1 VILSLSKLAL
11 IFPGQGSQYV
21 GMGRELFQ
29 TPSGKKAFEMAR
41 EVIGNS
47 FLELLE
53 NGPEEELQQTVNTQ
67 PAILLVSV
75 AAWFQL
81 QEAGVKPDYV
91 AGHSLGEY
99 SAHVA
104 AGSLGLADAL
114 RIVRRRGELMQKAV
128 PSGGGMAAILGLSAE
143 KVEEACRRAS
153 ELGVVAPANFNCPGQ
168 VVISGEITAVSQAIE
183 IAKELGAK
191 RAIPLVV
198 SGPFHSSLMKMAGEE
213 LRAVLAE
220 VRWETP
226 GCPVIANIDAD
237 EVVSQERIVQSLV
250 DQVSGPVR
258 WEQSVRYLVNS
269 GVDTFIEC
277 GPGKVLTGLVK
288 KIAPGA
294 NLLRVEDKESLEKSL
309 AYLKE
314 SR

>member
-1 VILSLSKLAL
+1 MGKLAF

-21 GMGRELFQ
+21 GMGKELFQ
-29 TPSGKKAFEMAR
+29 TSSGGSACETAR
-41 EVIGNS
+41 GILGNK
-47 FLELLE
+47 FINLLE
-53 NGPEEELQQTVNTQ
+53 EGPAEELQQTACTQ

-75 AAWFQL
+75 VAWLQL
-81 QEAGVKPDYV
+81 REAGIKPDYV

-104 AGSLGLADAL
+104 AGSLDLATAL
-114 RIVRRRGELMQKAV
+114 RVVRRRGELMQEAV
-128 PSGGGMAAILGLSAE
+128 PKGLGGMAAILGLSGDQ
-143 KVEEACRRAS
+143 VEEACRLAAVR
-153 ELGVVAPANFNCPGQ
+153 GVVAPANYNCPGQ
-168 VVISGEITAVSQAIE
+168 VVISGEINALDYAIE

-198 SGPFHSSLMKMAGEE
+198 SGPFHSSLMEKVGEE
-213 LRAVLAE
+213 LQSVLE
-220 VRWETP
+220 GVSWQNPR
-226 GCPVIANIDAD
+226 CPIISNIDAT
-237 EVVSQERIVQSLV
+237 EVTSPFRTVSTLV
-250 DQVSGPVR
+250 RQVSGAVR
-258 WEQSVRYLVNS
+258 WEQSIRYLLDL

-288 KIAPGA
+288 KIAPDV
-294 NLLRVEDKESLEKSL
+294 NLLRVEDRASLEKSL

>member
-1 VILSLSKLAL
+1 LGKLAF

-21 GMGRELFQ
+21 GMGKELFL
-29 TPSGKKAFEMAR
+29 TPSGGRVQQTAR
-41 EVIGNS
+41 EVFGGEFIR
-47 FLELLE
+47 LLSE
-53 NGPEEELQQTVNTQ
+53 GPEEELRQTANTQ

-75 AAWFQL
+75 AAWQHL
-81 QEAGVKPDYV
+81 SEAGIEPDYV

-104 AGSLGLADAL
+104 AGSLDLAEAL
-114 RIVRRRGELMQKAV
+114 RVVRKRGELMQAAV
-128 PSGGGMAAILGLSAE
+128 PDGGGMAAIMGLAVDQ
-143 KVEEACRRAS
+143 VEEACHRAA
-153 ELGVVAPANFNCPGQ
+153 EHGVVAPANYNCPGQ
-168 VVISGEITAVSQAIE
+168 VVISGEVLAVAHAIE

-198 SGPFHSSLMKMAGEE
+198 SGPFHSPLMETAGEK
-213 LRAVLAE
+213 LRPVLE
-220 VRWETP
+220 NVTWKTP
-226 GCPVIANIDAD
+226 HCPVIANIDAA
-237 EVVSQERIVQSLV
+237 EVISPGRTVSTLV
-250 DQVSGPVR
+250 KQVSSAVR
-258 WEQSVRYLVNS
+258 WEQSVRHLLDL

-288 KIAPGA
+288 KIAPSV
-294 NLLRVEDKESLEKSL
+294 NLLRVEDMDSLEKSL

>member
-1 VILSLSKLAL
+1 LGKQAF

-21 GMGRELFQ
+21 GMGNELFL
-29 TPSGKKAFEMAR
+29 TPSGGRLQQTAR
-41 EVIGNS
+41 EILGKQ
-47 FLELLE
+47 FIKLLAE
-53 NGPEEELQQTVNTQ
+53 GPEEELQQTAWTQ

-75 AAWFQL
+75 AAYQL
-81 QEAGVKPDYV
+81 LSEAGIEPDYV

-104 AGSLGLADAL
+104 AGSLSLSEAL
-114 RIVRRRGELMQKAV
+114 RVVRKRGELMQAAV

-143 KVEEACRRAS
+143 LVEEACRRAT
-153 ELGVVAPANFNCPGQ
+153 ERGVVAPANYNCPGQ
-168 VVISGEITAVSQAIE
+168 VVISGEILAVAYAIE

-198 SGPFHSSLMKMAGEE
+198 SGPFHSSLMDKVGEQ
-213 LRAVLAE
+213 LQPVLE
-220 VRWETP
+220 SVSWNTP
-226 GCPVIANIDAD
+226 RCPVIANIDAT
-237 EVVSQERIVQSLV
+237 EVISPLRTVSTLV
-250 DQVSGPVR
+250 EQVSGAVR
-258 WEQSVRYLVNS
+258 WEQSIRHLLEL
-269 GVDTFIEC
+269 GVDTFVEC

-288 KIAPGA
+288 KIAPGV
-294 NLLRVEDKESLEKSL
+294 NLLRVEDMESLKKSL

>member
-1 VILSLSKLAL
+1 MGKLAF

-21 GMGRELFQ
+21 GMGNELFL
-29 TPSGKKAFEMAR
+29 TTNGAR
-41 EVIGNS
+41 
-47 FLELLE
+47 
-53 NGPEEELQQTVNTQ
+53 LQQTAREILGRQFITLLSEGPEQQLQQTAWTQ

-75 AAWFQL
+75 VAYQL
-81 QEAGVKPDYV
+81 LSDAGIEPDYV

-104 AGSLGLADAL
+104 AGSLDLAEAL
-114 RIVRRRGELMQKAV
+114 RVVRKRGELMQAAV

-143 KVEEACRRAS
+143 LVEEACGRAA
-153 ELGVVAPANFNCPGQ
+153 ERGVVAPANYNCPGQ
-168 VVISGEITAVSQAIE
+168 VVISGEVLAVESAIE

-198 SGPFHSSLMKMAGEE
+198 SGPFHSSLMKEVGGK
-213 LRAVLAE
+213 LQPVLE
-220 VRWETP
+220 SVSWKIPR
-226 GCPVIANIDAD
+226 CPVIANIDAT
-237 EVVSQERIVQSLV
+237 EVISPGRTVSTLV
-250 DQVSGPVR
+250 DQVSGAVR
-258 WEQSVRYLVNS
+258 WEQSVRHLLDL
-269 GVDTFIEC
+269 GVDTFVEC

-288 KIAPGA
+288 KIAPEV
-294 NLLRVEDKESLEKSL
+294 NLLRVEDMASLEKSL

>member
-1 VILSLSKLAL
+1 LGKLAF

-21 GMGRELFQ
+21 GMGNELFLTTNGARLHQ
-29 TPSGKKAFEMAR
+29 TAR
-41 EVIGNS
+41 QILGRQ
-47 FLELLE
+47 FITLLSE
-53 NGPEEELQQTVNTQ
+53 GPVEQLQQTAWTQ

-75 AAWFQL
+75 VAYQL
-81 QEAGVKPDYV
+81 LSDAGIEPDYV

-104 AGSLGLADAL
+104 AGSLDLAEAL
-114 RIVRRRGELMQKAV
+114 QVVRKRGELMQAAV

-143 KVEEACRRAS
+143 LVEEACRRAA
-153 ELGVVAPANFNCPGQ
+153 ERGVVAPANYNCPGQ
-168 VVISGEITAVSQAIE
+168 VVISGEVSAVEYAIE

-198 SGPFHSSLMKMAGEE
+198 SGPFHSSLMKEVGGK
-213 LRAVLAE
+213 LQPVLE
-220 VRWETP
+220 NVSWKTP
-226 GCPVIANIDAD
+226 RCPVIANIDAT
-237 EVVSQERIVQSLV
+237 EVNSPGRTVSTLV
-250 DQVSGPVR
+250 DQVSGAVR
-258 WEQSVRYLVNS
+258 WEQSVRHLLDL
-269 GVDTFIEC
+269 GVDTFVEC

-288 KIAPGA
+288 KIAPGV
-294 NLLRVEDKESLEKSL
+294 NLLRVEDMASFEKSL